1 MHNIEIGGN
10 VVEFFSQSLIRCF
23 HLFYLDL
30 QLSVGLCQLKRQ
42 NPHSQRCYSHEYQH
56 DDHDDRKDELM
67 REYKNP

>member
-1 MHNIEIGGN
+1 
-10 VVEFFSQSLIRCF
+10 
-23 HLFYLDL
+23 
-30 QLSVGLCQLKRQ
+30 LKRQ